1 MTSAELQIKL
11 SSMKFSIFFVL
22 SACALLLSACSE
34 SFKDSRNGQSY
45 DVVKI
50 GDLTWMAENLNFETA
65 MSACPENDSRNCKR
79 LGRLYSWA
87 EAKTVCPEGW
97 RLPTRAD
104 FESLI
109 AAAVGEDATSEDAAQ
124 SPSQSF
130 AQSRGGNP
138 GTVPNAS
145 SAVQNN
151 KAGVVLKA
159 RDGWFKK
166 GNGSDALGFK
176 ALPAGYR
183 SAVSKADDGAVTGG
197 KFDGIGGYAYFWS
210 ATEDDEFPESLAYY
224 LFLSFS
230 NDAASLNAFAK
241 EDYRSVR
248 CVR

>member
-11 SSMKFSIFFVL
+11 SSMKFPIFFVL
-22 SACALLLSACSE
+22 SACALSLSACSE
-34 SFKDSRNGQSY
+34 SFTDPRDGQSY

-50 GDLTWMAENLNFETA
+50 GNLTWMAENLNFETES
-65 MSACPENDSRNCKR
+65 SACPDGDSRNCKR
-79 LGRLYSWA
+79 MGRLYSWA

-97 RLPTRAD
+97 RLPTKAD

-130 AQSRGGNP
+130 AQSRSGNP

-151 KAGVVLKA
+151 KAGAVLKA

-176 ALPAGYR
+176 ALPAGYGFANVVA
-183 SAVSKADDGAVTGG
+183 SGPASSN

-210 ATEDDEFPESLAYY
+210 ATEDSENRESNAYY

-230 NDAASLNAFAK
+230 NKSASVNSFSKSDL
-241 EDYRSVR
+241 RSVR

>member
-1 MTSAELQIKL
+1 MRFNFHL
-11 SSMKFSIFFVL
+11 SFVIASL
-22 SACALLLSACSE
+22 SFLLSACSE
-34 SFKDSRNGQSY
+34 SFTDSRDGQSY

-65 MSACPENDSRNCKR
+65 GSFCPEGDSRNCKR

-87 EAKTVCPEGW
+87 EARSVCPEGW
-97 RLPTRAD
+97 RLPTKED
-104 FESLI
+104 FESL
-109 AAAVGEDATSEDAAQ
+109 VAAQ
-124 SPSQSF
+124 YSSQS
-130 AQSRGGNP
+130 R
-138 GTVPNAS
+138 
-145 SAVQNN
+145 
-151 KAGVVLKA
+151 AGAALKS

-166 GNGSDALGFK
+166 GNGSDEFGFN

-183 SAVSKADDGAVTGG
+183 GAISKADDGSISGG

-210 ATEDDEFPESLAYY
+210 ATEDSENPESNAYY

-230 NDAASLNAFAK
+230 SDAASLNAFAK

>member
-1 MTSAELQIKL
+1 MNNQFLRSP
-11 SSMKFSIFFVL
+11 FSLLLVFGRFGALVLFF
-22 SACALLLSACSE
+22 LLSACSE
-34 SFKDSRNGQSY
+34 SFTDSRDGLSY
-45 DVVKI
+45 GIIKI
-50 GDLTWMAENLNFETA
+50 GEQTWMAENLSYATEG
-65 MSACPENDSRNCKR
+65 SACPDGDTRNCKR

-97 RLPTRAD
+97 RLPTKED
-104 FESLI
+104 FEKLI
-109 AAAVGEDATSEDAAQ
+109 ADMLKDGV
-124 SPSQSF
+124 
-130 AQSRGGNP
+130 
-138 GTVPNAS
+138 AS
-145 SAVQNN
+145 S
-151 KAGVVLKA
+151 KGDAGAALKA
-159 RDGWFKK
+159 KDGWFKK

-210 ATEDDEFPESLAYY
+210 ATEDDEFQESLAYY

-248 CVR
+248 CVLHQ